1 MDELYIKFGAA
12 KKAYQ
17 ELIAKDFPDLDLEAY
32 IEELRGESEPT
43 GAEPENMGVDDGATE
58 NADGNRPKLSRRIIS
73 TLDFSGDGKLGLDD
87 LSNAAKKS
95 GRAVTSAAKGA
106 GQSIKNLEVTD
117 IKSGAQHL
125 ISGAGDTITNV
136 DVSEIAG
143 GAARI
148 GKSAIGVQGFQNRKA
163 AKNIQKVCLDYYEL
177 AQEITE
183 EERRRINYAV
193 TEFGE
198 YRLQTLHL
206 TVGRFLGYLKELKQ
220 NNAAKEYEIL
230 MGTEFSYDKLAAM
243 EKLDMAA
250 SEALRSTAVASAF
263 GLAAL
268 AGTSSAVTGAVG
280 ALASA
285 STGTAIS
292 TLSGAAA
299 TNATLAW
306 LGGGS
311 LAAGGGGMAAG
322 GVVLATITASATG
335 VAAILAAG
343 TIASVHY
350 GKKLTEAKEYEKNVG
365 IAVAALEKGWV
376 MMDGISKRTAELRQV
391 TEELK
396 WRTISQ
402 LDELS
407 RIIPDFDFQDPD
419 HVAVFSRCGVLIKT
433 MVALAQTP
441 LLDQEG
447 NLSHES
453 MKISGTV
460 RSVLNTEF

>member
-1 MDELYIKFGAA
+1 MDELYTKFGTA
-12 KKAYQ
+12 KEAYQ
-17 ELIAKDFPDLDLEAY
+17 ELIAKDFPDLDFEAY
-32 IEELRGESEPT
+32 IEELRRKSEQS
-43 GAEPENMGVDDGATE
+43 GIEPEIRVVDDEATE
-58 NADGNRPKLSRRIIS
+58 NADGKRQRFGKKIIS

-95 GRAVTSAAKGA
+95 GRAATSAAKGA
-106 GQSIKNLEVTD
+106 GQSIKNLEVAD
-117 IKSGAQHL
+117 IKSGAQNL
-125 ISGAGDTITNV
+125 ITGAGNTITSA

-148 GKSAIGVQGFQNRKA
+148 GKSAIGVQGFQSRKA
-163 AKNIQKVCLDYYEL
+163 AKNIEKVCLEYYEL

-183 EERRRINYAV
+183 EKRRSINYAV
-193 TEFGE
+193 TDFGE
-198 YRLQTLHL
+198 YRLQTLHM

-268 AGTSSAVTGAVG
+268 AGTSTAVTGAVG
-280 ALASA
+280 AFASA

-335 VAAILAAG
+335 VVTILAAG

-350 GKKLTEAKEYEKNVG
+350 GRKLTEAKEYEKNVG

-376 MMDGISKRTAELRQV
+376 MMDGIGKRTAELRQV

-402 LDELS
+402 LDELEK
-407 RIIPDFDFQDPD
+407 IIPVFDFQDPD
-419 HVAVFSRCGVLIKT
+419 HVAVFSKCGVLIKM
-433 MVALAQTP
+433 MVTLAQTP
-441 LLDQEG
+441 LLDQDG